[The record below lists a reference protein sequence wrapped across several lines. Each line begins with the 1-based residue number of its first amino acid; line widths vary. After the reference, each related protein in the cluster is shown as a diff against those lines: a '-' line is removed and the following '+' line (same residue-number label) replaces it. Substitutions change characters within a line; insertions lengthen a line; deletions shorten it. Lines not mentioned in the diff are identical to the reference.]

1 MNKQQLIENA
11 TAKAF
16 VLEYSEDLLGTELI
30 GIGKGK
36 GCYHWFKVYGEDVYF
51 DHTYSCNTGSV
62 KRGLSHAVKVQDSL
76 GFYKD

>member
-16 VLEYSEDLLGTELI
+16 VLQYSEDLLGTELI

-51 DHTYSCNTGSV
+51 DHTYSCNTGSI

-76 GFYKD
+76 GFYNN